1 MELLTYISQATKR
14 RSRFEDLA
22 DDLIKEFP
30 SLEKLEEEMT
40 RRNHGLVTRLRYSKM
55 RFSEFQRAVA
65 DDTLLAALAGV
76 MMGRKS
82 RKMTEATFATSTQ
95 ALPYLWKF
103 FADIQEALKLG
114 RIKFEEM
121 NYDES
126 PNEYDGEIIPVGGG
140 MVDIVTKKPTKKKK
154 PTGASPTKYAS
165 RSIAYDDDLAQDII
179 DDMPTR
185 LLEGSPGKAI
195 PATWGGVEA
204 RTGRYIVTPIFGW
217 NEYGQ
222 MGLKQEQGFREMI
235 RYARLDKKCCEDC
248 IGYAA
253 QGWQPIGILPVPGQR
268 CRCHDNCRC
277 WTDYR

>member
-1 MELLTYISQATKR
+1 MELLTYVSQATKR

-30 SLEKLEEEMT
+30 SLKLLEEEMAK
-40 RRNHGLVTRLRYSKM
+40 RNHGLVTRLRYSKM

-65 DDTLLAALAGV
+65 DDTLLTALASV
-76 MMGRKS
+76 MLGGKNRK
-82 RKMTEATFATSTQ
+82 RTEASFATTMR

-103 FADIQEALKLG
+103 YADIQEALKLG
-114 RIKFEEM
+114 RIKFESM
-121 NYDES
+121 NYDET
-126 PNEYDGEIIPVGGG
+126 PDEYGGNIFVGGAEPYG
-140 MVDIVTKKPTKKKK
+140 KK
-154 PTGASPTKYAS
+154 SPTKYAS
-165 RSIAYDDDLAQDII
+165 RNIAYDDDLAQDII

-195 PATWGGVEA
+195 PATWEGVET
-204 RTGRYIVTPIFGW
+204 RTSRYTVTPAFGW
-217 NEYGQ
+217 FEYGQ

-235 RYARLDKKCCEDC
+235 RYSRLDKKCCEDC

-268 CRCHDNCRC
+268 CRCNDNCRC